1 MPGYGLFGYWNSE
14 IPEGD
19 GMEGSL
25 RISEA
30 ASLAMHAMAY
40 MAGRE
45 ETGPVSVASMSRSLG
60 VSEAHLGKVLQ
71 RLARHGYLESRRGP
85 GGGYG
90 LGAGARELTLLSIYE
105 AVDGPLRESAC
116 LLDRRVCTGSSCI
129 FGGLLESVDRQVR
142 DHLASTRVADLVFE
156 PVGRQAAGA

>member
-1 MPGYGLFGYWNSE
+1 
-14 IPEGD
+14 
-19 GMEGSL
+19 MEGSL

-40 MAGRE
+40 MASRE
-45 ETGPVSVASMSRSLG
+45 EANPVSVASMSRSLG

-85 GGGYG
+85 KGGYG
-90 LGAGARELTLLSIYE
+90 LGRDARKLTLLSIYE

-116 LLDRRVCTGSSCI
+116 LLDHRICTGSSCI
-129 FGGLLESVDRQVR
+129 FGGLLESVNSQVR
-142 DHLASTRVADLVFE
+142 DHLSRTRVADLVFE
-156 PVGRQAAGA
+156 PNGKHTGGA